1 MNTPTF
7 QQERWR
13 LDDLFRSPEEVE
25 QAFQEIEERVTA
37 IESWRE
43 KLTPTISAETFLH
56 LLQEIEALN
65 RLAYRIYG
73 YAHLRFAENTQDQA
87 AQNLLG
93 RVRQFMALMENR
105 LLFVFL
111 WWRNLDEENAQ
122 RLMAHAG
129 DYRYYL
135 EKQRLYRPH
144 TLSESEEKI
153 INLKD
158 VTGVTT
164 IITLYSAITNRYVF
178 RLEVDGE
185 TKELTRGELMVYA
198 RHHDPDLRARA
209 YQELYRVYGNDG
221 SILGQMYQAVVRD
234 WYNENVILRKYPSPI
249 AVRNLHNHLP
259 DEVVDTLLDVCR
271 TNAEVFRRYFRLKA
285 RLLGMERLRR
295 YDIYAPVAK
304 AEKTYDF
311 ATAAQMVLDAFH
323 RFDPRIADLA
333 RRVFAEHHLDSEVRK
348 GKSSGAFCSTV
359 TPDLTPWVLV
369 NYQGRADDIAT
380 LAHELGHAV
389 HSLLASH
396 HTVFTQHAPLPLAE
410 TASTFGEML
419 LIDALLAQEQ
429 DEAVRRDILFR
440 QIDDNYATILRQ
452 AYFAL
457 FEKQAHEMVQQGASV
472 DDLSAAY
479 LENLR
484 DQFGDA
490 VELSDEFRW
499 EWVSIPHFYHSP
511 FYVYAYA
518 FGQLLVLALYQRYK
532 EEGAAFKERYINL
545 LASGGSKPP
554 MEMLAEAGVDV
565 RQAEFW
571 QGGFDIIRGWVDQL
585 EALLGH

>member
-1 MNTPTF
+1 MSTATF
-7 QQERWR
+7 SQERWR
-13 LDDLFRSPEEVE
+13 LDDLFSSPQEAE
-25 QAFQEIEERVTA
+25 QAFQEVEKRVAA
-37 IESWRE
+37 IEAWRE
-43 KLTPTISAETFLH
+43 KLTPDIPEDQFLA
-56 LLQEIEALN
+56 LLREMEDLT
-65 RLAYRIYG
+65 RLAERIYG
-73 YAHLRFAENTQDQA
+73 YAHLRFSENTQDQD
-87 AQNLLG
+87 AQNMLG
-93 RVRQFMALMENR
+93 KVRQFMALMENR
-105 LLFVFL
+105 LLFFSL

-122 RLMAHAG
+122 RLMAKAG

-135 EKQRLYRPH
+135 EKQRLFRPH
-144 TLSESEEKI
+144 TLSEAEEKI

-158 VTGVTT
+158 VTGVSA

-185 TKELTRGELMVYA
+185 VKELTRGELMVYA

-221 SILGQMYQAVVRD
+221 AILGQMYQSVARD

-249 AVRNLHNHLP
+249 SVRNLHNHLP
-259 DEVVDTLLDVCR
+259 DEVVDTLLNVCHD
-271 TNAEVFRRYFRLKA
+271 NAEVFRRYFRLKA
-285 RLLGMERLRR
+285 RVLGMDRLRR

-304 AEKTYDF
+304 SDKTYDF
-311 ATAAQMVLDAFH
+311 ATAAQMVLDAFE

-348 GKSSGAFCSTV
+348 GKSSGAFCATI

-369 NYQGRADDIAT
+369 NYQGRVDDIAT
-380 LAHELGHAV
+380 LAHELGHAI
-389 HSLLASH
+389 HSMLAAH
-396 HTVFTQHAPLPLAE
+396 HSVFTQHAPLPLAE

-419 LIDALLAQEQ
+419 LIDALLAQEE

-440 QIDDNYATILRQ
+440 QVDDNYATIMRQ

-457 FEKQAHEMVQQGASV
+457 FEKQAHDMVQQGASV
-472 DDLSAAY
+472 EDLARAY
-479 LENLR
+479 MDNLG

-490 VELSDEFRW
+490 VALSDEFRW
-499 EWVSIPHFYHSP
+499 EWVSIPHIYHAP

-518 FGQLLVLALYQRYK
+518 FGQLLVLALYRRYK
-532 EEGAAFKERYINL
+532 EEGEPFKERYINL
-545 LASGGSKPP
+545 LATGGSKAP

-565 RQAEFW
+565 SRPEFW
-571 QGGFDIIRGWVDQL
+571 QGGFDIISGWVDQL
-585 EALLGH
+585 EGMVA